1 MQAIQ
6 VDGVGGPDVLEFV
19 EVDAPRPGRGEVL
32 VRLEAAGVN
41 FIDVYHRSGNYP
53 LDVPFT
59 PGVEGAG
66 VVEEVGDDV
75 AGFAPGD
82 RVAYA
87 MQRGSYAEQAVVPAN
102 MLVAVPDTVSNEQA
116 AATMLQGMT
125 AHYLSHST
133 YPLDGDDTALVYA
146 AAGGVG
152 HLLTQIATM
161 RGARVLATASTP
173 DKADLARGDGADEV
187 ILYRDE
193 DLVARVEE
201 LTDGRGVDVAYDSV
215 GRDTFGASL
224 DCLRPRGV
232 LALYGQSSGPVEPL
246 DPQVLNR
253 KGSLFLTRPSLGH
266 YVAERS
272 ELEWRARDL
281 FTWIAAGELAVR
293 VDRTFP
299 LADAA
304 AAHTYLEAGRTTG
317 KVLLTMAP

>member
-75 AGFAPGD
+75 DGFAPGD

>member
-75 AGFAPGD
+75 DGFAPGD

-173 DKADLARGDGADEV
+173 EKADLARGDGADEV